1 MTDIERFKD
10 DKEYY
15 SDKKYLSNSNIGR
28 MMEDV
33 HTFKRYLDGEHEYP
47 ANPNF
52 VVGRLVHTAV
62 LEPEKYT
69 DFKVVAVKD
78 RRSKGYKD
86 AVEEHGYDWVVTEP
100 EHLMA
105 QEIKQ
110 NIENNDKLSELLVFA
125 SNEVPFTKN
134 INGVDC
140 KGKVDAVTE
149 NVVIDPMSMEGK
161 KVIIDLKT
169 TSKPVTDF
177 PKSARAFNYDRQAA
191 MYLNLT
197 DADEFIFLVANK
209 ETRSLGLFT
218 CSDHFISNGTHKLMY
233 ALDMYKELFIN
244 GGYSS
249 QYLHLGEL

>member
-1 MTDIERFKD
+1 MTDVERFKD

-28 MMEDV
+28 MLEDV
-33 HTFKRYLDGEHEYP
+33 HTFKKYLDGEYEYP

-62 LEPEKYT
+62 LEPEKEQ
-69 DFKVVAVKD
+69 DFYICSTKD
-78 RRSKGYKD
+78 RRSKAYKE
-86 AVEEHGYDWVVTEP
+86 AVEEYGYDWVVTEP
-100 EHLMA
+100 EWNMSR
-105 QEIKQ
+105 EIKD
-110 NIENNDKLSELLVFA
+110 NINNNEKLSDLLVFA
-125 SNEVPFTKN
+125 STEVPFTMN

-149 NVVIDPMSMEGK
+149 IDGK

-169 TSKPVTDF
+169 TGKPVSQF
-177 PKSARAFNYDRQAA
+177 ARSARTFDYDRQAA
-191 MYLNLT
+191 MYLELT
-197 DADEFIFLVANK
+197 GADEFVFLVANK

-218 CSDHFISNGTHKLMY
+218 CSDHFISNGRNKLMY
-233 ALDMYKELFIN
+233 AIDMYKELFIN

-249 QYLHLGEL
+249 EYLHLGEL

>member
-1 MTDIERFKD
+1 M
-10 DKEYY
+10 
-15 SDKKYLSNSNIGR
+15 
-28 MMEDV
+28 
-33 HTFKRYLDGEHEYP
+33 
-47 ANPNF
+47 
-52 VVGRLVHTAV
+52 
-62 LEPEKYT
+62 
-69 DFKVVAVKD
+69 
-78 RRSKGYKD
+78 
-86 AVEEHGYDWVVTEP
+86 VTEP

-105 QEIKQ
+105 QEIKD
-110 NIENNDKLSELLVFA
+110 NIEKNEKLSELLVFA

-149 NVVIDPMSMEGK
+149 VDGK

-169 TSKPVTDF
+169 TGKPVTDF

-218 CSDHFISNGTHKLMY
+218 CSDNFINNGTHKLMY
-233 ALDMYKELFIN
+233 ALEMYKELFIN
-244 GGYSS
+244 GGYSPE
-249 QYLHLGEL
+249 YLHLGEL

>member
-1 MTDIERFKD
+1 MTDVERFKD
-10 DKEYY
+10 DSQYY
-15 SDKKYLSNSNIGR
+15 ADTKYLSNSNIGR

-33 HTFKRYLDGEHEYP
+33 HTFKKYLDGEYEYP

-69 DFKVVAVKD
+69 DFKVVVAKD
-78 RRSKGYKD
+78 RRSKAYKE
-86 AVEEHGYDWVVTEP
+86 AVEEYGYDWVVTEP

-105 QEIKQ
+105 QEIKD
-110 NIENNDKLSELLVFA
+110 NIENNEKLSELLVFA

-149 NVVIDPMSMEGK
+149 VDGK

-169 TSKPVTDF
+169 TGKPVTDF

-218 CSDHFISNGTHKLMY
+218 CSDNFINNGTHKLMY

>member
-10 DKEYY
+10 DSQYY
-15 SDKKYLSNSNIGR
+15 ADTKYLSNSNIGR

-33 HTFKRYLDGEHEYP
+33 HTFKKYLDGEYQYP

-105 QEIKQ
+105 QEIRD
-110 NIENNDKLSELLVFA
+110 NIENNDKLSEMLVFA
-125 SNEVPFTKN
+125 QTEVPFTKS

-149 NVVIDPMSMEGK
+149 IDGK

-169 TSKPVTDF
+169 TGKPVSQF
-177 PKSARAFNYDRQAA
+177 ARSARSFDYDRQAA
-191 MYLNLT
+191 MYLELT
-197 DADEFIFLVANK
+197 GADEFVFLVANK
-209 ETRSLGLFT
+209 ETRSLGIFT
-218 CSDHFISNGTHKLMY
+218 CSDSFISNGSHELDF
-233 ALDMYKELFIN
+233 AIDMYKELFIS

-249 QYLHLGEL
+249 EYLHLGEL

>member
-1 MTDIERFKD
+1 MTDVEKFKD
-10 DKEYY
+10 DSQYY
-15 SDKKYLSNSNIGR
+15 ADTKYLSNSNIGR

-33 HTFKRYLDGEHEYP
+33 HTFKKYLDGEYEYP

-110 NIENNDKLSELLVFA
+110 NIENNDKLSEMLVFA
-125 SNEVPFTKN
+125 QTEVPFTKS

-149 NVVIDPMSMEGK
+149 IDGK

-169 TSKPVTDF
+169 TGKPVSQF
-177 PKSARAFNYDRQAA
+177 ARSARSFDYDRQAA
-191 MYLNLT
+191 MYLELT
-197 DADEFIFLVANK
+197 GADEFIFLVANK
-209 ETRSLGLFT
+209 ETRSLGIFT
-218 CSDHFISNGTHKLMY
+218 CSDSFINNGSHKLNF
-233 ALDMYKELFIN
+233 AVDMYKELFIS

-249 QYLHLGEL
+249 DYLHLGEL